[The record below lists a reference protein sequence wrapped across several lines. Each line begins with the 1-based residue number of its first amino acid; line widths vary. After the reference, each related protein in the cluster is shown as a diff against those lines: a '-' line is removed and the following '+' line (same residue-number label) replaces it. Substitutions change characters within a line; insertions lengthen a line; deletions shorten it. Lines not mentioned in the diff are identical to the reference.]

1 MKFRHVLCYTAIAAM
16 AALPTVSAAVDFEI
30 TPAVQAELDREKAI
44 VAGWAADPTIVKA
57 VEEQNRKGPIADM
70 DKSKWKAT
78 RRSDPIV
85 KQFQDN
91 PAGRFLRS
99 KMRESSGVVTEA
111 FLNAAK
117 GEKVAFAEKTT
128 SYIHA
133 GAAKHDVP
141 FTTGKPWQGKPE
153 FDESSQTYAIQVSA
167 PVLAQGRPI
176 GSLVIGVSLSH
187 FKRASR

>member
-91 PAGRFLRS
+91 PAGRFLRA

-141 FTTGKPWQGKPE
+141 FTTGKPWQ
-153 FDESSQTYAIQVSA
+153 
-167 PVLAQGRPI
+167 
-176 GSLVIGVSLSH
+176 
-187 FKRASR
+187 